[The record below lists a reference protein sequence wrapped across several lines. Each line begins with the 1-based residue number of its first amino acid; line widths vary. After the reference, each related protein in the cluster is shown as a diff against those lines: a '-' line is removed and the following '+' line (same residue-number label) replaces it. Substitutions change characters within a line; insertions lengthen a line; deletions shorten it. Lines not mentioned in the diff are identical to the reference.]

1 MTIRRYR
8 SEDCRRLTELFY
20 DTVHSV
26 NARDY
31 APEQLDAW
39 ATGQPDLEAWDRS
52 LHAHESFV
60 AEENGVIIGFG
71 DIDQSG
77 YLDRLFV
84 DKDHQGRGVATAL
97 CDALE
102 SGHLGGVALDVT
114 DPEPLPADHR
124 LWNIPNA
131 IITPHVSGG
140 WSLPETFER
149 IVRISAENLRRYFLG
164 EPLRNV
170 IDRNTRYRKL

>member
-39 ATGQPDLEAWDRS
+39 APGQPDLEAWDRS

-102 SGHLGGVALDVT
+102 AAVRAEHYTTHASITARPFFEKRGYRVVRQQRVERQGV
-114 DPEPLPADHR
+114 
-124 LWNIPNA
+124 
-131 IITPHVSGG
+131 
-140 WSLPETFER
+140 
-149 IVRISAENLRRYFLG
+149 FLTNFVM
-164 EPLRNV
+164 E
-170 IDRNTRYRKL
+170 K

>member
-1 MTIRRYR
+1 MLLQRVDSLSAAQYNNITIQQMEGYAMTIRRYR

-39 ATGQPDLEAWDRS
+39 AIGQPDLEAWDRS

-102 SGHLGGVALDVT
+102 AAVRAEHYTTHASITARPFFEKRGYHVVRQQRVERQGV
-114 DPEPLPADHR
+114 
-124 LWNIPNA
+124 
-131 IITPHVSGG
+131 
-140 WSLPETFER
+140 SLTNFVME
-149 IVRISAENLRRYFLG
+149 
-164 EPLRNV
+164 
-170 IDRNTRYRKL
+170 K

>member
-1 MTIRRYR
+1 MLLQRVDSLSAAQYNNITIQQMEGHAMTIRRYR

-102 SGHLGGVALDVT
+102 AAVRAEHYTTHASITARPFFEKRGYHVVRQQRVERQGV
-114 DPEPLPADHR
+114 
-124 LWNIPNA
+124 
-131 IITPHVSGG
+131 
-140 WSLPETFER
+140 
-149 IVRISAENLRRYFLG
+149 FLTNFVM
-164 EPLRNV
+164 E
-170 IDRNTRYRKL
+170 K

>member
-1 MTIRRYR
+1 MLLQRVDSLSAAQYNNITIQQMEGYAMTIRRYR

-102 SGHLGGVALDVT
+102 AAVRAEHYTTHASITARPFFEKRGYHVVRQQRVERQGV
-114 DPEPLPADHR
+114 
-124 LWNIPNA
+124 
-131 IITPHVSGG
+131 
-140 WSLPETFER
+140 SLTNFVME
-149 IVRISAENLRRYFLG
+149 
-164 EPLRNV
+164 
-170 IDRNTRYRKL
+170 K

>member
-39 ATGQPDLEAWDRS
+39 APGQPDLEAWDRS

-102 SGHLGGVALDVT
+102 AAVRAEHYTTHASITARPFFEKRGYHVVRQQRVERQGV
-114 DPEPLPADHR
+114 
-124 LWNIPNA
+124 
-131 IITPHVSGG
+131 
-140 WSLPETFER
+140 SLTNFVME
-149 IVRISAENLRRYFLG
+149 
-164 EPLRNV
+164 
-170 IDRNTRYRKL
+170 K

>member
-1 MTIRRYR
+1 MLLQRVDSLSAAQYNNITIQQTEGCAMTIRRYR

-102 SGHLGGVALDVT
+102 AAVRPEHYTTHASITARPFFEKRGYHVVRQQRVERQGV
-114 DPEPLPADHR
+114 
-124 LWNIPNA
+124 
-131 IITPHVSGG
+131 
-140 WSLPETFER
+140 SLTNFVME
-149 IVRISAENLRRYFLG
+149 
-164 EPLRNV
+164 
-170 IDRNTRYRKL
+170 K

>member
-102 SGHLGGVALDVT
+102 AAARAEHYTTHASITARPFFEKRGYRVVRQQRVERQGV
-114 DPEPLPADHR
+114 
-124 LWNIPNA
+124 
-131 IITPHVSGG
+131 
-140 WSLPETFER
+140 SLTNFVME
-149 IVRISAENLRRYFLG
+149 
-164 EPLRNV
+164 
-170 IDRNTRYRKL
+170 K

>member
-1 MTIRRYR
+1 MLLQRVDSLSAAQYNNITIQQMEGYAMTIRRYR

-84 DKDHQGRGVATAL
+84 DKDYQGRGVATAL
-97 CDALE
+97 CDVLE
-102 SGHLGGVALDVT
+102 AAVRAEHYTTHASITARPFFEKRGYHVVRQQRVERQGV
-114 DPEPLPADHR
+114 
-124 LWNIPNA
+124 
-131 IITPHVSGG
+131 
-140 WSLPETFER
+140 
-149 IVRISAENLRRYFLG
+149 FLTNFVM
-164 EPLRNV
+164 E
-170 IDRNTRYRKL
+170 K

>member
-60 AEENGVIIGFG
+60 AAENGVIIGFG

-102 SGHLGGVALDVT
+102 AAVRAEHYTTHASITARPFFEKRGYHVVRQQRVERQGV
-114 DPEPLPADHR
+114 
-124 LWNIPNA
+124 
-131 IITPHVSGG
+131 
-140 WSLPETFER
+140 SLTNFVME
-149 IVRISAENLRRYFLG
+149 
-164 EPLRNV
+164 
-170 IDRNTRYRKL
+170 K

>member
-102 SGHLGGVALDVT
+102 AAVRAEHYTTHASITARPFFEKRGYHVVRQQRVERQGV
-114 DPEPLPADHR
+114 
-124 LWNIPNA
+124 
-131 IITPHVSGG
+131 
-140 WSLPETFER
+140 
-149 IVRISAENLRRYFLG
+149 FLTNFVM
-164 EPLRNV
+164 E
-170 IDRNTRYRKL
+170 K

>member
-1 MTIRRYR
+1 MLLQRVDSLSAAQYNNITIQQMEGYAMTIRRYR

-84 DKDHQGRGVATAL
+84 DKDYQGRGVATAL
-97 CDALE
+97 CDVLE
-102 SGHLGGVALDVT
+102 AAVRAEHYTTHASITARPFFEKRGYHVVRQQRVERQGV
-114 DPEPLPADHR
+114 
-124 LWNIPNA
+124 
-131 IITPHVSGG
+131 
-140 WSLPETFER
+140 SLTNFVME
-149 IVRISAENLRRYFLG
+149 
-164 EPLRNV
+164 
-170 IDRNTRYRKL
+170 K

>member
-39 ATGQPDLEAWDRS
+39 AIGQPDLEAWDRS

-102 SGHLGGVALDVT
+102 AAVRAEHYTTHASITARPFFEKRGYHVVRQQRVERQGV
-114 DPEPLPADHR
+114 
-124 LWNIPNA
+124 
-131 IITPHVSGG
+131 
-140 WSLPETFER
+140 
-149 IVRISAENLRRYFLG
+149 FLTNFVM
-164 EPLRNV
+164 E
-170 IDRNTRYRKL
+170 K

>member
-102 SGHLGGVALDVT
+102 AAVRAEHYTTHASITARPFFEKRGYHVVRQQRVERQGV
-114 DPEPLPADHR
+114 
-124 LWNIPNA
+124 
-131 IITPHVSGG
+131 
-140 WSLPETFER
+140 SLTNFVME
-149 IVRISAENLRRYFLG
+149 
-164 EPLRNV
+164 
-170 IDRNTRYRKL
+170 K

>member
-39 ATGQPDLEAWDRS
+39 AIGQPDLEAWDRS

-102 SGHLGGVALDVT
+102 AAVRAEHYTTHAPITARPFFEKRGYHVVRQQRVERQGV
-114 DPEPLPADHR
+114 
-124 LWNIPNA
+124 
-131 IITPHVSGG
+131 
-140 WSLPETFER
+140 SLTNFVME
-149 IVRISAENLRRYFLG
+149 
-164 EPLRNV
+164 
-170 IDRNTRYRKL
+170 K

>member
-39 ATGQPDLEAWDRS
+39 APGQPDLEAWDRS

-102 SGHLGGVALDVT
+102 AAVRAEHYTTHASITARPFFEKRGYRVVRQQRVERQGV
-114 DPEPLPADHR
+114 
-124 LWNIPNA
+124 
-131 IITPHVSGG
+131 
-140 WSLPETFER
+140 SLTNFVME
-149 IVRISAENLRRYFLG
+149 
-164 EPLRNV
+164 
-170 IDRNTRYRKL
+170 K

>member
-1 MTIRRYR
+1 MLLQRVDSLSAAQYNNITIQQTEGCAMTIRRYR

-31 APEQLDAW
+31 APEQLNVW

-84 DKDHQGRGVATAL
+84 DKDYQGRGVATAL
-97 CDALE
+97 CDVLE
-102 SGHLGGVALDVT
+102 AAVRPEHYTTHASITARPFFEKRGYHVVRQQRVERQGV
-114 DPEPLPADHR
+114 
-124 LWNIPNA
+124 
-131 IITPHVSGG
+131 
-140 WSLPETFER
+140 SLTNFVME
-149 IVRISAENLRRYFLG
+149 
-164 EPLRNV
+164 
-170 IDRNTRYRKL
+170 K

>member
-1 MTIRRYR
+1 MLLQRVDSLSAAQYNNITIQQMEGYAMTIRRYR

-102 SGHLGGVALDVT
+102 AAARAEHYTTHASITARPFFEKRGYRVVRQQRVERQGV
-114 DPEPLPADHR
+114 
-124 LWNIPNA
+124 
-131 IITPHVSGG
+131 
-140 WSLPETFER
+140 
-149 IVRISAENLRRYFLG
+149 FLTNFVM
-164 EPLRNV
+164 E
-170 IDRNTRYRKL
+170 K